1 MGEYVLL
8 AFAAQ
13 ITTLSVIAYHFNCIS
28 LVTFLVNP
36 LILPAQPPLMIL
48 GGLALL
54 VGLVTQPLGQLLA
67 YLAWPFVVF
76 TIRVVEFSPPFPAPC
91 WNWARVALALILLYY
106 ALHFAWTFARPSLRA
121 RLASLKPG
129 TALLG
134 LGLVTVLVWRNF
146 RTLLPTGLDED
157 LCQSL
162 LEEPGAMPVN
172 ALLLAS
178 SGAGDLNPPDWLPA
192 WDQQLVLLSVASGNR
207 RPYF

>member
-28 LVTFLVNP
+28 LVAFLVNP
-36 LILPAQPPLMIL
+36 LILPAQPPLMIV

-54 VGLVTQPLGQLLA
+54 VSLVTQPLGQLLA
-67 YLAWPFVVF
+67 YLALRGIHHSCGGAFRANPGAMLELGQIVL
-76 TIRVVEFSPPFPAPC
+76 P
-91 WNWARVALALILLYY
+91 LILLYY
-106 ALHFAWTFARPSLRA
+106 VLLFAWTFARPSLRA

-178 SGAGDLNPPDWLPA
+178 SGAGDLNPSDWLQA
-192 WDQQLVLLSVASGNR
+192 WEPQLVLLSVASGNR